1 MGSIET
7 SSPTATPRAKF
18 VLLALAPAVK
28 STYGLADAPLL
39 WHRAA
44 SRRLLSIHWVANP
57 LDRCLFCYYSV
68 AGMLIGCLVLHVDDL
83 LVAGNRS
90 QKEFQ
95 EVIRVLRTTFHFG
108 KWEELSKDHDLVYC
122 GGKIKETENGLS
134 LDYHD
139 YMRKVHPVTIP
150 KGKDLAKKLSAAD
163 VSRARGLLGAL
174 QWPAVQ
180 GVPALAATSS
190 ILAAEINNGS
200 GQLLADLNKALR
212 FGKQASEVKL
222 QMTKVANS
230 FDDLCFIAFSDAA
243 FGVRSDG
250 SSQGGFFVLLT
261 LQRAQLTLL

>member
-1 MGSIET
+1 M
-7 SSPTATPRAKF
+7 P
-18 VLLALAPAVK
+18 VLLLQR
-28 STYGLADAPLL
+28 SWNAD
-39 WHRAA
+39 
-44 SRRLLSIHWVANP
+44 
-57 LDRCLFCYYSV
+57 
-68 AGMLIGCLVLHVDDL
+68 IGCVVLHVDDL
-83 LVAGNRS
+83 LVARNRS
-90 QKEFQ
+90 HKEFQ
-95 EVIRVLRTTFHFG
+95 EAIRVLRKTFHFG
-108 KWEELSKDHDLVYC
+108 KWEELSKDHDSVYC

-150 KGKDLAKKLSAAD
+150 KGKDLAKKLSAAE
-163 VSRARGLLGAL
+163 VSRARRLLGAL

-230 FDDLCFIAFSDAA
+230 LDDLCFIAFSDAA

-261 LQRAQLTLL
+261 NKVALEGKQVYYNVLSWRSFKSSRECAAVPWWPKHSP